1 VGNEIADEKK
11 SKKSGRPWG
20 TTIMNGIIKGFV
32 AVVVLTAAGVAAQA
46 QVVNLNFG
54 IKNSVL
60 NEFDQVL
67 PGVPSEPGALVQILV
82 GNQGRFPPSTN
93 GAAHV
98 NNTVLRESRIGI
110 GVDPAIGPVGKAS
123 DVISVSRSVT
133 NAIFAR
139 IFNAPTKEAASFY
152 TDSQLYNVPI
162 FGQTYGIFWV
172 EAAKTTNEI
181 DTTDHDGDG
190 LSRSWEMSYGTDA
203 ANPDTDNDGM
213 NDGNEILAG
222 TDALDEESLLM
233 MVELNRAPGGNLL
246 VTWDS
251 VVDKTYQLEFTT
263 NSLLDVV
270 AFSPINGPVTATG
283 NNASTVVTNGTVP
296 ETSNF
301 RVRLVL
307 PGE

>member
-1 VGNEIADEKK
+1 
-11 SKKSGRPWG
+11 
-20 TTIMNGIIKGFV
+20 MNGIIKGFV
-32 AVVVLTAAGVAAQA
+32 AIVVLAAAGIAAQA

-54 IKNSVL
+54 MKNSVM

-67 PGVPSEPGALVQILV
+67 PGVPAEPGALVQILI
-82 GNQGRFPPSTN
+82 GNQGKFPPATN
-93 GAAHV
+93 GTAHA
-98 NNTVLRESRIGI
+98 NNPVLRETHIGI
-110 GVDPAIGPVGKAS
+110 GVDPAIGPAGKAS
-123 DVISVSRSVT
+123 DVIAVSRSVT

-139 IFNAPTKEAASFY
+139 IFNASTKEASSFY
-152 TDSQLYNVPI
+152 TDSQLYNVPV
-162 FGQTYGIFWV
+162 FGGTYGIFWV

-181 DTTDHDGDG
+181 DSTDHDGDG

-203 ANPDTDNDGM
+203 ANPDSDNDGM

-233 MVELNRAPGGNLL
+233 MVELNPAPGGDLL

-251 VVDKTYQLEFTT
+251 VVDKTYQLEYTT
-263 NSLLDVV
+263 NSLADAV
-270 AFSPINGPVTATG
+270 AFFPINDPVIATG
-283 NNASTVVTNGTVP
+283 NTSSTLVTDGSVP
-296 ETSNF
+296 PSSNF